1 MTRCLIAAST
11 SRPSLIAA
19 RRTTSAARSSSNS
32 SFVAPR
38 SARRVAVS
46 AASNNNDDSSS
57 SSSSPPSM
65 FRRLALALGI
75 ASATGG
81 ATAARA
87 ESSAPIPADL
97 PQSEEAW
104 KARLSPEAFY
114 VLRKHGTER
123 PFTSPLNSEKRK
135 GTFVCAGCG
144 TRLFSSSAKFDS
156 GTGWPSF
163 FAPLSEDGSSVEE
176 SIDNSFFMRR
186 TEVHCAKCKGHLGHV
201 FPDGPR
207 PTGLRYCM
215 NGVSLD
221 FVPDG
226 SKA

>member
-1 MTRCLIAAST
+1 MTRCFIVTST
-11 SRPSLIAA
+11 SRPSLIAG
-19 RRTTSAARSSSNS
+19 RSSKNAAAV
-32 SFVAPR
+32 VAPR
-38 SARRVAVS
+38 SARRSVAVR
-46 AASNNNDDSSS
+46 ASNNENQD
-57 SSSSPPSM
+57 SPPSM
-65 FRRLALALGI
+65 FRRLALALGV
-75 ASATGG
+75 ASAAGG
-81 ATAARA
+81 AASPARA
-87 ESSAPIPADL
+87 AEAIPADL

-104 KARLSPEAFY
+104 KSQLSAEAFY

-123 PFTSPLNSEKRK
+123 PFTSPLNKEKRQ

-144 TRLFSSSAKFDS
+144 TKLFSSSAKFDS

-163 FAPLSEDGSSVEE
+163 FAPLSNDGSSVEE
-176 SIDNSFFMRR
+176 SADNSLFMRR

-221 FVPDG
+221 FVPDN
-226 SKA
+226 KA